1 MKRYNKMNERALEL
15 CYSFL
20 ITIFKSYKDGCFS
33 EFEYAGLKRSILYDR
48 AMTEHWIELS
58 NKYEEK
64 ELWDKSNERAVNL
77 LTELFEMGAINSF
90 DYEIQKETYMLYI

>member
-1 MKRYNKMNERALEL
+1 MKRYNKMNEKALQL

-33 EFEYAGLKRSILYDR
+33 EVEYKMFKKSILYDR
-48 AMTEHWIELS
+48 AMIEYWIELS
-58 NKYEEK
+58 NNYEE

-77 LTELFEMGAINSF
+77 LNELFEMGAINNF
-90 DYEIQKETYMLYI
+90 DYETQKETYMLYI